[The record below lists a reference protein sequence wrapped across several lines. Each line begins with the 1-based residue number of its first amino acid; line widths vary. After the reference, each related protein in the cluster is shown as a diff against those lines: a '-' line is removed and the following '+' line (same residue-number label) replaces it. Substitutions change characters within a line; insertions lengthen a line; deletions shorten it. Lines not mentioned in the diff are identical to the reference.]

1 LNVQLFNTDPC
12 PNKSFKF
19 DKGFEV
25 LGFSD
30 IMEAGCTEGVL
41 MAVLKLF
48 VPIFGSF
55 ANLNDLFGQGS
66 VLNNWTFNKNFNV
79 PTMSQPS
86 CDYNPPRK
94 YRTILP
100 IDSSDSSQ
108 D

>member
-1 LNVQLFNTDPC
+1 MLNVQLFNTDPC

-55 ANLNDLFGQGS
+55 VIVDDFLETSSFDCLVTGIIVDLAPVNTS
-66 VLNNWTFNKNFNV
+66 E
-79 PTMSQPS
+79 
-86 CDYNPPRK
+86 
-94 YRTILP
+94 
-100 IDSSDSSQ
+100 
-108 D
+108 